1 MVSIS
6 RFGEYKE
13 TILYLFRENKKFL
26 IAFTVFSLILLTGI
40 IGPLVYQR
48 DPFAMIYPE
57 QLPPS
62 LEFPL
67 GTDRFGRDILA
78 QLLYGIRTSLY
89 IGFLVAVIST
99 TIGTL
104 LGAIAGFFG
113 GFIDRIVDNLTNMLL
128 TIPSGLVLIIIT
140 SYIPNRTV
148 ELLAIVMSLF
158 LWAGYAR
165 GVRGFVNSIAQSEF
179 VMLARVSGVRSIT
192 ILVKDILPNMAQ
204 YIIVNF
210 ASFIGSG
217 IWMETG
223 LSFLGLG
230 ALRTVSLGSLL
241 YWAGT
246 LDAIRRGLY
255 WMFIPPGIIITAIV
269 SSLQIIA
276 ISLEAIFNPRLREIG
291 VAEV

>member
-1 MVSIS
+1 MFRGV
-6 RFGEYKE
+6 RLEEYRE
-13 TILYLFRENKKFL
+13 MLLYLFRENKRFL
-26 IAFTVFSLILLTGI
+26 LAFIVFASILLLGLF
-40 IGPLVYQR
+40 GPIFYTK
-48 DPFAMIYPE
+48 DPFAMAYKE

-62 LEFPL
+62 LEYPL

-78 QLLYGIRTSLY
+78 QLLYGIKTSLY
-89 IGFLVAVIST
+89 IGFIVAVISI
-99 TIGTL
+99 TIGTI

-113 GFIDRIVDNLTNMLL
+113 GFVDTIIDNLTNMML
-128 TIPSGLVLIIIT
+128 TIPSGLILIIIT

-148 ELLAIVMSLF
+148 ELLAVVMSIF
-158 LWAGYAR
+158 LWPGYAR
-165 GVRGFVNSIAQSEF
+165 GVRGMVSSIAQSEY
-179 VMLARVSGVRSIT
+179 VMLARASGQRSIS
-192 ILVKDILPNMAQ
+192 ILIRDVLPNMAPF
-204 YIIVNF
+204 IIVNF

-230 ALRTVSLGSLL
+230 ALRSISLGSLL

-255 WMFIPPGIIITAIV
+255 WMFIPPGVIITATI
-269 SSLQIIA
+269 SSIQVIA
-276 ISLEAIFNPRLREIG
+276 VSLESVFNPRLREVG